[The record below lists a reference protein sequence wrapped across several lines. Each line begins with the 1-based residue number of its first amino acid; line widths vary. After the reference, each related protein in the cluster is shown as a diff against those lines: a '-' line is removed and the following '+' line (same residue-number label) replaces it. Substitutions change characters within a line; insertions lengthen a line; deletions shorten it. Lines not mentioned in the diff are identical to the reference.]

1 MANVLI
7 IEDEDLYRDFLQ
19 KIISNRY
26 SCDTA
31 KHGEEAKTLLST
43 NSYDIVLYDLRL
55 PGIAGKDL
63 IHFVKTEIDPDIV
76 NIVITGYEEDW
87 SPVEATEENI
97 FFYLKKGN
105 FHPADLLKIIDS
117 ALQLRNFRL
126 NERDYIKELIASE
139 KIVTAGKLATGI
151 AHEINNPLQSMVL
164 IIELL
169 KNKVSS
175 LRNADDLL
183 GDLSLM
189 ERGIERI
196 QGVVQQLI
204 ELYRIDTNPTS
215 VGYLDEII
223 KKAISFLNPIA
234 REQNTRVRCD
244 CPEGDTLIVTVEN
257 QFFYILINTC
267 LSFLDF
273 HHESITISPQSADNH
288 ATVCIRALR
297 KGPEAD
303 SEKPPYL
310 PHIKQSF
317 GLDHLLKQFDGKI
330 DSTQSESEDIA
341 TITIPA
347 VDQSEKEWIIGLDD
361 QH

>member
-1 MANVLI
+1 MANILI

-19 KIISNRY
+19 KIVSNRHP
-26 SCDTA
+26 CDTA

-43 NSYDIVLYDLRL
+43 NSYDVVLYDLRL
-55 PGIAGKDL
+55 PGLSGKDL

-76 NIVITGYEEDW
+76 NIVITGYEDDW

-97 FFYLKKGN
+97 FFYLKKGY

-126 NERDYIKELIASE
+126 NERDYIKELITSE

-169 KNKVSS
+169 KNKVSA
-175 LRNADDLL
+175 LHNAEELFEDLA
-183 GDLSLM
+183 LM

-223 KKAISFLNPIA
+223 KKAISFISPIA
-234 REQNTRVRCD
+234 REQNTHIYSHCL
-244 CPEGDTLIVTVEN
+244 EEHEWTITVEN

-273 HHESITISPQSADNH
+273 HHETISIEPERADDH
-288 ATVCIRALR
+288 ARVCVRAVR
-297 KGPEAD
+297 KEPIAGEEEMQHF
-303 SEKPPYL
+303 SHFEE
-310 PHIKQSF
+310 SF
-317 GLDHLLKQFDGKI
+317 GLGHLLKQFNGKI
-330 DSTQSESEDIA
+330 DCTQNESEDIA

-347 VDQSEKEWIIGLDD
+347 VEQLEKEWITN
-361 QH
+361 